1 VRTVITGPPAWY
13 VPGALSG
20 WRICGILGALGVA
33 LTLTACGGGQLQ
45 SANEPSGKFKVSVTS
60 SFPASQRL
68 SQATQFVIKVTNVD
82 TRTIP
87 DVAVTICN
95 VTCGW
100 SKQDLA
106 KGWGTSVQAFA
117 YKLNMP
123 GLASD
128 SRPVWIVDQAP
139 NPNNTCAYS
148 CQAGGPGGAVTA
160 YSNTWALGRLKP
172 NQTASFIW
180 HVTAVKS
187 GNYKVAWQVA
197 AGLNGKA
204 LARTTSGAVPQGTF
218 DVQIKNAPQQSYV
231 NNSGQV
237 VTTQ

>member
-1 VRTVITGPPAWY
+1 MRSCGLLGGLAVAVT
-13 VPGALSG
+13 LS
-20 WRICGILGALGVA
+20 
-33 LTLTACGGGQLQ
+33 ACGSGQLQ
-45 SANEPSGKFKVSVTS
+45 SANEPNGKFKVSVSS
-60 SFPASQRL
+60 SFPVSQRL
-68 SQATQFVIKVTNVD
+68 SEATQFVIKVTNVD
-82 TRTIP
+82 DKTIP
-87 DVAVTICN
+87 NVAVTICN

-100 SKQDLA
+100 SRQDLA

-117 YKLNMP
+117 YKLTMP

-139 NPNNTCAYS
+139 NPNNTCGYS

-160 YSNTWALGRLKP
+160 YSNTWALGTLKP
-172 NQTASFIW
+172 NQTATFDW
-180 HVTAVKS
+180 HVTAVQP

-204 LARTTSGAVPQGTF
+204 LARTTAGAVPQGTF
-218 DVQIKNAPQQSYV
+218 DVKITNTPQQSYV

-237 VTTQ
+237 VNTQ